1 LVIVALTL
9 PGTKAPYRVKMEYL
23 EYGGSV
29 TLDSHGEVRE
39 DRNTQYIES
48 TEETNVQAADQ
59 DRGRERE
66 IIPD

>member
-1 LVIVALTL
+1 
-9 PGTKAPYRVKMEYL
+9 VKMEYL
-23 EYGGSV
+23 EYGGSA

-48 TEETNVQAADQ
+48 NEETNVQAADQ